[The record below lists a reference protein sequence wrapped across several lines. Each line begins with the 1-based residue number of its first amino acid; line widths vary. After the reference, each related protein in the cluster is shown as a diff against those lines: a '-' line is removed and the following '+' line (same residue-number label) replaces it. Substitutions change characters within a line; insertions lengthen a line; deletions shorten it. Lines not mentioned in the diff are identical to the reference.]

1 MRLGPLVRRARR
13 DDAGSI
19 IPVTAVALAA
29 LFGFAGLGIDLGV
42 VFLEKRRVQ
51 SLADLAAL
59 ASVRSNN
66 SVDAARRALS
76 DNGYGTRAE
85 LSVTP
90 GTYSANRA
98 TPAAGRFAGGGSDPN
113 AAHIRLT
120 SSVRTGFSRV
130 IGAPASYAV
139 SGEATAMRADLA
151 AFGLGSR
158 LVGLDAG
165 IANAL
170 LSRLLGT
177 TITLSIMDYRAL
189 ASLRIDALGFLRAA
203 APRVGIQAGTYDE
216 VLKASLSALDL
227 TTFLAQ
233 AAERTSTSAPGLAAL
248 NALTAVLSGT
258 GLSVRLAGL
267 LTAGAYGPLPLTRT
281 GEALWVN
288 ALDVFGAAAFLAN
301 GSNQVGLDL
310 GSAVPGLL
318 RARITLRIG
327 EAWRTSGFVGSG
339 AGLSTAQQRLLV
351 EVWIPGPAG
360 LISLYLPVYLE
371 LAPARATL
379 RKVACPWTTPGER
392 AVTLDVTTGVSY
404 LAIGTTS
411 ASAIDL
417 GAPRP
422 GLVPAPILQVPLLTV
437 SGTASLELGA
447 STQSVSFGDD
457 DIRAGRTK
465 TVSTGNLAGSLSAGL
480 LANLDL
486 RINGTGLPGILDPR
500 GLVSTALAAAA
511 QPIDALL
518 FSVLNLAGVKVGSAD
533 VSVTGTRCGGAVLVQ

>member
-1 MRLGPLVRRARR
+1 MRLPRLVRRARR
-13 DDAGSI
+13 DETGSI
-19 IPVTAVALAA
+19 VPVTAVAAAA
-29 LFGFAGLGIDLGV
+29 LFGFAGLGIDLGM

-59 ASVRSNN
+59 ASVRSSN
-66 SVDAARRALS
+66 SLEAARRALA
-76 DNGYGTRAE
+76 DNGYGTGDQ

-90 GTYSANRA
+90 GTYTANRA
-98 TPAAGRFAGGGSDPN
+98 MPAAVRFVAGPSGAN
-113 AAHIRLT
+113 AAHVRLT
-120 SSVRTGFSRV
+120 TSVRTGFSRV
-130 IGAPASYAV
+130 IGGPASYAV

-158 LVGLDAG
+158 LASLDAG

-177 TITLSIMDYRAL
+177 TITLSILDYRAL

-203 APRVGIQAGTYDE
+203 APRVGIQTGTYDE

-227 TTFLAQ
+227 TTALAE
-233 AAERTSTSAPGLAAL
+233 AADRTSAIAPALAVL

-288 ALDVFGAAAFLAN
+288 ALDLIAGAAFAAN
-301 GSNQVGLDL
+301 GNNQVGLDL

-318 RARITLRIG
+318 RARITMRIG

-339 AGLSTAQQRLLV
+339 ASLNAAQQRALV
-351 EVWIPGPAG
+351 EIWIPGPA
-360 LISLYLPVYLE
+360 LMPSLYLPIYLE

-379 RKVACPWTTPGER
+379 RKVVCPWTSPGER
-392 AVTLDVTTGVSY
+392 AVTLDVTTGVAY
-404 LAIGTTS
+404 LAIGGTP
-411 ASAIDL
+411 ASAVDFGL
-417 GAPRP
+417 PRP
-422 GLVPAPILQVPLLTV
+422 PLVPAPILQAPLLNVT
-437 SGTASLELGA
+437 GTASLELGS
-447 STQSVSFGDD
+447 STQSVTFGDD
-457 DIRAGRTK
+457 DIRAGRPK
-465 TVSTGNLAGSLSAGL
+465 TVSTNNLIGSLSAGL

-486 RINGTGLPGILDPR
+486 RINGGGLPGILDPR
-500 GLVSTALAAAA
+500 GVVATALGAAA
-511 QPIDALL
+511 QPIDLLL
-518 FSVLNLAGVKVGSAD
+518 FSLLTLAGVKVGSTD